1 MENTTKEKEK
11 KVNKTSKEKA
21 FSTINLNSFIV
32 IVAILSL
39 ILIIVGVLTYIVPK
53 GTYQFDKDGNII
65 AGSFQYLNQSGGV
78 PIWKIVLAPVL
89 VFASDNGL
97 TIIMISL
104 FLLIMSG
111 CFNVMEKTGGLKA
124 LISRALNTF
133 SSKKTVVIMIAVL
146 FFMAFGSFFGM
157 FEELVA
163 LLPVIIILM
172 LSLGFDTMVGLG
184 VCMLSACF
192 GFACAI
198 TNPFSVG
205 LASQMAGVAVFD
217 GVWLRIVFFISVYIL
232 VCFYILSYAKKI
244 TKDKTKSITF
254 DIDQEKLKKLNFN
267 LEQTKIDKRAFKTYA
282 IFLSIAFLVLI
293 LIASVRVISDYA
305 IPILSVVFLV
315 GGLVSGLIVSTS
327 KKKVFL
333 DFLAGTVSM
342 LPAVFLI
349 ALASSVKYVLD
360 EGLIIGTITNGVVGF
375 LSGQDKFTCV
385 MLIYLMILVL
395 QVFIGSASAKI
406 MLIMPI
412 IVPICA
418 ELGISPLIV
427 ILTYCMADGFTD
439 MILPTNP
446 VLLIGLSMANVSYG
460 KWVKWT
466 YRIQIMV
473 FALTILFLFFATN
486 IGY

>member
-1 MENTTKEKEK
+1 MGKQT
-11 KVNKTSKEKA
+11 KEKA
-21 FSTINLNSFIV
+21 FSTINLRSFIV
-32 IVAILSL
+32 IAVILFVILVA
-39 ILIIVGVLTYIVPK
+39 VGVLTYVVPK
-53 GTYQFDKDGNII
+53 GEYLLDEKGNII
-65 AGSFQYLNQSGGV
+65 AGSFHYLDVNGGV
-78 PIWKIVLAPVL
+78 PIWKIILAPIM

-104 FLLIMSG
+104 FLLVMSG

-124 LISRALNTF
+124 LIRRAIKAF
-133 SSKKTVVIMIAVL
+133 SKKKTLVIMIAVL

-157 FEELVA
+157 FEELVT
-163 LLPVIIILM
+163 LLPIVVVLM
-172 LSLGFDTMVGLG
+172 LSLGFDSMIGLG

-192 GFACAI
+192 GFSSAI

-217 GVWLRIVFFISVYIL
+217 GVWLRIIFFVCVYAL
-232 VCFYILSYAKKI
+232 VCAFILGYAKKI
-244 TKDKTKSITF
+244 TKDKTKSLTF
-254 DIDQEKLKKLNFN
+254 DIDREKLENIDFN
-267 LEQTKIDKRAFKTYA
+267 LDKDVKDGKAFKAYA
-282 IFLSIAFLVLI
+282 IFLSIAFVILI
-293 LIASVRVISDYA
+293 LIASVRVISGYA
-305 IPILSVVFLV
+305 IPILAVVFLV
-315 GGLVSGLIVSTS
+315 GGIVCGLIVSES
-327 KKKVFL
+327 KKKVFVN
-333 DFLAGTVSM
+333 FLSGMFSM

-360 EGLIIGTITNGVVGF
+360 EGLIIGTITNNVVNF
-375 LSGQDKFTCV
+375 LSGKSKFLCV
-385 MLIYLMILVL
+385 LLIYLLILIL

-418 ELGISPLIV
+418 ELGISPSVV

-466 YRIQIMV
+466 YKMQITV
-473 FALTILFLFFATN
+473 FILTLLFLFFATG

>member
-1 MENTTKEKEK
+1 MEKQT
-11 KVNKTSKEKA
+11 KEKA
-21 FSTINLNSFIV
+21 FSTINLRSFIV
-32 IVAILSL
+32 IVVILSF
-39 ILIIVGVLTYIVPK
+39 ILLAVGVLTYIVPK
-53 GTYQFDKDGNII
+53 GEYLSDEKGNII
-65 AGSFQYLNQSGGV
+65 AGSFHYVSQDGGV
-78 PIWKIVLAPVL
+78 PIWKIILAPIL

-104 FLLIMSG
+104 FLLVMSG

-124 LISRALNTF
+124 LISRALRAFGN
-133 SSKKTVVIMIAVL
+133 KKNAVVMIAIL

-163 LLPVIIILM
+163 LLPIVIILM
-172 LSLGFDTMVGLG
+172 LSLGFDSMMGLG

-192 GFACAI
+192 GFSSAI

-205 LASQMAGVAVFD
+205 LASQIAGVAVLD
-217 GVWLRIVFFISVYIL
+217 GVWLRIVFFILVYAL
-232 VCFYILSYAKKI
+232 VCLFILSYAKKI
-244 TKDKTKSITF
+244 TLNKTKSLTF
-254 DIDQEKLKKLNFN
+254 DIDREKLKN
-267 LEQTKIDKRAFKTYA
+267 LDLSVAQNTGDNKVFKTYLV
-282 IFLSIAFLVLI
+282 FLSIAFIVLI
-293 LIASVRVISDYA
+293 LIASVRAISDFA

-315 GGLVSGLIVSTS
+315 GGLASGFIVSED
-327 KKKVFL
+327 KKKVFK
-333 DFLAGTVSM
+333 DFLSGAISM

-360 EGLIIGTITNGVVGF
+360 EGQIIGTITNGVVNF
-375 LSGQDKFTCV
+375 LSGQHKFVCV
-385 MLIYLMILVL
+385 LLIYLLILVL
-395 QVFIGSASAKI
+395 QIFIGSASAKI
-406 MLIMPI
+406 MLVMPI
-412 IVPICA
+412 IVPICI
-418 ELGISPLIV
+418 ELGISPSVV

-466 YRIQIMV
+466 YKIQIV
-473 FALTILFLFFATN
+473 IFALTLLILFLATS

>member
-1 MENTTKEKEK
+1 MEKQT
-11 KVNKTSKEKA
+11 KEKA
-21 FSTINLNSFIV
+21 FSTINLRSFIV
-32 IVAILSL
+32 IVAILSF
-39 ILIIVGVLTYIVPK
+39 ILIAVGVLTYIVPK
-53 GTYQFDKDGNII
+53 GEYVLGAYEQINKK
-65 AGSFQYLNQSGGV
+65 GGV
-78 PIWKIVLAPVL
+78 PIWKIILAPIL

-104 FLLIMSG
+104 FLLVMSG

-124 LISRALNTF
+124 IIGRAMKAFGN
-133 SSKKTVVIMIAVL
+133 KKKVVIMIAVL

-157 FEELVA
+157 FEELVT
-163 LLPVIIILM
+163 LLPIVIILM
-172 LSLGFDTMVGLG
+172 LSLGFDSMIGLG

-192 GFACAI
+192 GFSSAI

-205 LASQMAGVAVFD
+205 LASQMAGITVLD
-217 GVWLRIVFFISVYIL
+217 GVWLRIVFFVLVYAI
-232 VCFYILSYAKKI
+232 VCAFILSYARKI
-244 TKDKTKSITF
+244 TLDKTKSLTF
-254 DIDQEKLKKLNFN
+254 DIDREKLKNMDFDVCKNTGD
-267 LEQTKIDKRAFKTYA
+267 EKAFKTYLV
-282 IFLSIAFLVLI
+282 FLSIAFIVLI
-293 LIASVRVISDYA
+293 LIASIRAISDFA

-315 GGLVSGLIVSTS
+315 GGIISGLKVSID
-327 KKKVFL
+327 KKKVFK
-333 DFLAGTVSM
+333 DFLSGAISM

-360 EGLIIGTITNGVVGF
+360 EGLIIGTITNGVVNF
-375 LSGQDKFTCV
+375 LSGQPKFICV
-385 MLIYLMILVL
+385 LLIYLLILVL

-406 MLIMPI
+406 MLVMPI
-412 IVPICA
+412 IVPICSQ
-418 ELGISPLIV
+418 LGISPSIV

-466 YRIQIMV
+466 YKMQIAI
-473 FALTILFLFFATN
+473 FALTLLILYFATS

>member
-1 MENTTKEKEK
+1 MGKQT
-11 KVNKTSKEKA
+11 KEKA
-21 FSTINLNSFIV
+21 FSTINLRSFIV
-32 IVAILSL
+32 IAVILFV
-39 ILIIVGVLTYIVPK
+39 ILVTVGVLTYVVPK
-53 GTYQFDKDGNII
+53 GEYLLDENKNII
-65 AGSFQYLNQSGGV
+65 AGSFHYLDVSGGV
-78 PIWKIVLAPVL
+78 PIWKIILAPIL

-104 FLLIMSG
+104 FLLVMSG

-124 LISRALNTF
+124 LIRRAIKAF
-133 SSKKTVVIMIAVL
+133 SKKKTLVIMIAVL

-157 FEELVA
+157 FEELVT
-163 LLPVIIILM
+163 LLPIVVVLM
-172 LSLGFDTMVGLG
+172 LSLGFDSMIGLG

-192 GFACAI
+192 GFSSAI

-217 GVWLRIVFFISVYIL
+217 GVWLRIVFFVCVYAL
-232 VCFYILSYAKKI
+232 VCAFILGYAKKI
-244 TKDKTKSITF
+244 TKDKTKSLTF
-254 DIDQEKLKKLNFN
+254 DIDREKLENIDFN
-267 LEQTKIDKRAFKTYA
+267 LDKDVKDGKAFKAYA
-282 IFLSIAFLVLI
+282 IFLSIAFVILI
-293 LIASVRVISDYA
+293 LIASVRVISSYA
-305 IPILSVVFLV
+305 IPILAVVFLV
-315 GGLVSGLIVSTS
+315 GGIVSGLIVSEE
-327 KKKVFL
+327 KKKVFM
-333 DFLAGTVSM
+333 DFLSGMVSM

-360 EGLIIGTITNGVVGF
+360 EGLIIGTITNSVVNF
-375 LSGQDKFTCV
+375 LSGKSKFVCV
-385 MLIYLMILVL
+385 LLIYLLILIL

-412 IVPICA
+412 IVPICS
-418 ELGISPLIV
+418 ELGISPSVV

-466 YRIQIMV
+466 YKMQITV
-473 FALTILFLFFATN
+473 FVLTLLFLFFATG

>member
-1 MENTTKEKEK
+1 MEKQT
-11 KVNKTSKEKA
+11 KEKA
-21 FSTINLNSFIV
+21 FSTINLRSFIV
-32 IVAILSL
+32 IVVILSF
-39 ILIIVGVLTYIVPK
+39 ILLAVGVLTYIVPK
-53 GTYQFDKDGNII
+53 GEYLSDEKGNII
-65 AGSFQYLNQSGGV
+65 AGSFHYVSQDGGV
-78 PIWKIVLAPVL
+78 PIWKIILAPIL

-104 FLLIMSG
+104 FLLVMSG

-124 LISRALNTF
+124 LISRALRAFGN
-133 SSKKTVVIMIAVL
+133 KKNAVVMIAIL

-163 LLPVIIILM
+163 LLPIVIILM
-172 LSLGFDTMVGLG
+172 LSLGFDSMMGLG

-192 GFACAI
+192 GFSSAI

-205 LASQMAGVAVFD
+205 LASQMAGVAVLD
-217 GVWLRIVFFISVYIL
+217 GVWLRIVFFILIYAL
-232 VCFYILSYAKKI
+232 VCLFILSYAKKI
-244 TKDKTKSITF
+244 TLNKTKSLTF
-254 DIDQEKLKKLNFN
+254 DIDREKLKN
-267 LEQTKIDKRAFKTYA
+267 LDLSVAQNTGDNKVFKTYSV
-282 IFLSIAFLVLI
+282 FLSIAFIVLI
-293 LIASVRVISDYA
+293 LIASVRAISDFA

-315 GGLVSGLIVSTS
+315 GGLASGFIVSED
-327 KKKVFL
+327 KKKVFK
-333 DFLAGTVSM
+333 DFLSGAISM

-360 EGLIIGTITNGVVGF
+360 EGQIIGTITNGVVNF
-375 LSGQDKFTCV
+375 LSGQHKFVCV
-385 MLIYLMILVL
+385 LLIYLLILVL
-395 QVFIGSASAKI
+395 QIFIGSASAKI

-412 IVPICA
+412 IVPICI
-418 ELGISPLIV
+418 ELGISPSVV

-466 YRIQIMV
+466 YKIQIV
-473 FALTILFLFFATN
+473 IFALTLLILFLATS

>member
-1 MENTTKEKEK
+1 MEKQT
-11 KVNKTSKEKA
+11 KEKA
-21 FSTINLNSFIV
+21 FSTINLRSFIV
-32 IVAILSL
+32 ITIILSF
-39 ILIIVGVLTYIVPK
+39 ILIAVGVLTYIVPK
-53 GTYQFDKDGNII
+53 GMYAFDEKDNII
-65 AGSFQYLNQSGGV
+65 AGSFHYLNKDGGV
-78 PIWKIVLAPVL
+78 PIWNIILAPIL
-89 VFASDNGL
+89 VFTSDNGL

-104 FLLIMSG
+104 FLLVMSG
-111 CFNVMEKTGGLKA
+111 CFNVMEKTGGLKT
-124 LISRALNTF
+124 LIGRALRLFAN
-133 SSKKTVVIMIAVL
+133 KKTLVIMIAIL

-163 LLPVIIILM
+163 LLPIIVVLM
-172 LSLGFDTMVGLG
+172 LSLGYDSMIGLG

-192 GFACAI
+192 GFSSAI

-217 GVWLRIVFFISVYIL
+217 GVWLRIIFFVCVYAL
-232 VCFYILSYAKKI
+232 VCAFIISYARKI
-244 TKDKTKSITF
+244 TKDPKKSLTF
-254 DIDQEKLKKLNFN
+254 DIDREKLKNMDFS
-267 LEQTKIDKRAFKTYA
+267 LEQNINDKKAFKPYA
-282 IFLSIAFLVLI
+282 IFLSIAFVILI
-293 LIASVRVISDYA
+293 LIASIRAISDFA
-305 IPILSVVFLV
+305 IPILAVVFLV
-315 GGLVSGLIVSTS
+315 GGIVSGLVVSDS
-327 KKKVFL
+327 KKKVFK
-333 DFLAGTVSM
+333 DFLSGMASM

-360 EGLIIGTITNGVVGF
+360 EGLIIGTITNGVVEF
-375 LSGQDKFTCV
+375 LSDKPKFVCV
-385 MLIYLMILVL
+385 LLIYLLILVL

-412 IVPICA
+412 IVPICS
-418 ELGISPLIV
+418 ELGISPSVV

-466 YRIQIMV
+466 YKIQIV
-473 FALTILFLFFATN
+473 IFALTLVVLFFATS